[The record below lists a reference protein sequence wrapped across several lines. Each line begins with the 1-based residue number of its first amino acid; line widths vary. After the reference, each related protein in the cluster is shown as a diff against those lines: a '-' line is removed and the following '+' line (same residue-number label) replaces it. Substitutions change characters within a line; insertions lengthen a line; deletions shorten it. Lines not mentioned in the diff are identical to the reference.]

1 MTATTVLQGDITT
14 LRPITEDDAEIT
26 LTWRL
31 GSRAHLMQRGSQTV
45 EQQRAWIASR
55 RQRDELNFI
64 MEYRNLPVGMIALL
78 DINRMHNSIQ
88 MGRLL
93 IGEEGLVGK
102 APVGF
107 EAELLLCD
115 FAFDRLG
122 MHKLYG
128 DVVEDNQGMLKTR
141 LYLGYKQDG
150 FLRDHLNFYG
160 VYKGVHAL
168 SLLEDEYRTRC
179 RPKLLQLIEM
189 MKKYS
194 IDESERSSWGL
205 SGAEK

>member
-1 MTATTVLQGDITT
+1 MILQGKITS
-14 LRPITEDDAEIT
+14 LRPITPNDAEIT
-26 LTWRL
+26 LAWRL
-31 GSRAHLMQRGSQTV
+31 GSRAKLMQLGSQTV
-45 EQQRAWIASR
+45 EQQQAWISAKLMT
-55 RQRDELNFI
+55 DELNFI
-64 MEYRNLPVGMIALL
+64 MEYKNRPVGMIALL
-78 DINRMHNSIQ
+78 DINRQHKSIQ

-93 IGEEGLVGK
+93 IGEEEFVGQ

-115 FAFDRLG
+115 YAFDVLG

-128 DVVEDNQGMLKTR
+128 DVVEDNRSMLKMR

-150 FLRDHLNFYG
+150 FLRDHLNFLG

-168 SLLEDEYRTRC
+168 SLLEDEYRASC

-189 MKKYS
+189 MDKYS
-194 IDESERSSWGL
+194 
-205 SGAEK
+205 K